1 MQRARALQPDG
12 SPAPDDAETR
22 LREIAAALQDVV
34 EGLALVDAAALA
46 EDARRQLLRA
56 RAAGRAA
63 ARIVGTLPADTGPTD
78 LSDVVADLED
88 RWGGH
93 ARARGAALS
102 VTVAPDVPRQVAL
115 DRPVLE
121 RVLSLLLA
129 QAMAGSVAGSLAG
142 SRGGTVR
149 LLADCAGGALAV
161 RVSGP
166 GRPGAA
172 GPEDAVAVARA
183 LAAAL
188 GGRIDMAASAD
199 AGFDAT
205 LALPRAAWDLPGAG
219 VPDRALEGVRV
230 QLATPGAE
238 PAAALA
244 AIVQRHGGRVVAEE
258 EAGGAAP
265 IAVIVIDGPEAAE
278 ALRQLRAATHGPVL
292 ALSPRLLA
300 RDRDDLAAAGADAVL
315 ALPLPPAEVVVEALL
330 AARRNSAP
338 DAEGFDPD
346 KLLRLLDLA
355 GPEVA
360 GELLD
365 RLAEDLGTV
374 GAVLSAA
381 APARD
386 IAALRAQTHVLISL
400 AGAVGAERL
409 QHLAEDLN
417 AAAHAADADAIDRLW
432 GAAAPLLS
440 RLRTHVDGVR
450 AAQGTA
456 P

>member
-1 MQRARALQPDG
+1 MQRARVLQPDR

-22 LREIAAALQDVV
+22 LREIAAALQDVI

-46 EDARRQLLRA
+46 EDGRRQLLRA

-63 ARIVGTLPADTGPTD
+63 ARIVGTLPADTDPTD
-78 LSDVVADLED
+78 LAEVFADLED

-93 ARARGAALS
+93 AGARGAVLS
-102 VTVAPDVPRQVAL
+102 LTVAPEVPRQVAL
-115 DRPVLE
+115 DRSALE

-129 QAMAGSVAGSLAG
+129 QAQAGA
-142 SRGGTVR
+142 RGGTVR
-149 LLADCAGGALAV
+149 LLADCVGGALAV

-166 GRPGAA
+166 GHPGAA
-172 GPEDAVAVARA
+172 RPEDAVAVARA
-183 LAAAL
+183 LAAEL
-188 GGRIDMAASAD
+188 GGRIDLAAPAD

-205 LALPRAAWDLPGAG
+205 LALPRAAWGLPGAG

-230 QLATPGAE
+230 RLATPEAG
-238 PAAALA
+238 PAAMLA
-244 AIVQRHGGRVVAEE
+244 EIVQRHGGAVVTED
-258 EAGGAAP
+258 AGGAAP
-265 IAVIVIDGPEAAE
+265 VAVIVIDGPEAAE
-278 ALRQLRAATHGPVL
+278 ALRQLRAETHGPVL

-355 GPEVA
+355 GTEVA

-365 RLAEDLGTV
+365 RLAEDLATV
-374 GAVLSAA
+374 DAVLSAA

-386 IAALRAQTHVLISL
+386 IAGLRAQTHVLISL

-417 AAAHAADADAIDRLW
+417 AAAHAGDAEAIDRLW
-432 GAAAPLLS
+432 GAAAPLLE

-450 AAQGTA
+450 AAQGAA